1 MLPPQ
6 EAMEVIMTNLNI
18 RPELTAISI
27 KHSKSAEMLAEMA
40 QNTDGFVLDY
50 GCGTGE
56 YIIKMKNYGIILL
69 LEH

>member
-1 MLPPQ
+1 
-6 EAMEVIMTNLNI
+6 MTNLNI

-50 GCGTGE
+50 GCGTGRN
-56 YIIKMKNYGIILL
+56 MNYLLSQGIVS
-69 LEH
+69 